1 MPWLW
6 KPPDFA
12 LPQWINPTF
21 TSKTTSQIWRKAFL
35 HQPAGSHSGSCLQ
48 LFAQF
53 EKCDMRS
60 FLRNRRGVLEMRDP
74 QNHTMSRL
82 KQSSIFLLDDNW
94 FPMTLQTSTCRCPDH
109 QEFLA
114 SSSNPGQSRPEMAG
128 CGVSRPAHIMR
139 HWKETC
145 DRTHVFTRRFHSEFR
160 SVMPCKHWIKG
171 TYPLVN

>member
-6 KPPDFA
+6 KAPK
-12 LPQWINPTF
+12 
-21 TSKTTSQIWRKAFL
+21 SL
-35 HQPAGSHSGSCLQ
+35 HCHSGSIPRSHRKPRHKSGAKPFCTSQ
-48 LFAQF
+48 RAPTVEVASNFSP
-53 EKCDMRS
+53 DMRS
-60 FLRNRRGVLEMRDP
+60 FWRNRRGVLEMRDP
-74 QNHTMSRL
+74 QNQTMSTL
-82 KQSSIFLLDDNW
+82 KQSSIFRQDDNW

-139 HWKETC
+139 HWRDTC

-160 SVMPCKHWIKG
+160 SVMPRRHWIKG